1 MKNLTKRDQQAIE
14 TRLNIIKSSMELF
27 KDTDYNSVTIK
38 DISEKAEVSVGA
50 IYHHF
55 NSKED
60 IINSVYA
67 ELDYLLDEVYEKDT
81 DKGAV
86 ENIFE
91 LISYQVN
98 FVEKNGLNIA
108 KQVFTNQM
116 FNKHKSIIDKS
127 RIFYQLVLKE
137 ATRGLEEKDI
147 NAQLSPEDLTD
158 MILRLSRGII
168 YDWCLHE
175 GEYSLSECVRN
186 DLSVMLN
193 HFTRCSVI

>member
-67 ELDYLLDEVYEKDT
+67 ELDYLLDEVYENDS
-81 DKGAV
+81 DKGAL

-98 FVEKNGLNIA
+98 FVEQHGLNIA

-127 RIFYQLVLKE
+127 RIFYQLVLAE
-137 ATRGLEEKDI
+137 VTRGLETKEI
-147 NAQLSPEDLTD
+147 NTQLSPEELTD

-175 GEYSLSECVRN
+175 GEYSLWGCVRN
-186 DLSVMLN
+186 DLSALLN
-193 HFTRCSVI
+193 HLN

>member
-38 DISEKAEVSVGA
+38 DISERAEVSVGA

-67 ELDYLLDEVYEKDT
+67 ELDYLLDEVYENDS
-81 DKGAV
+81 DKGAL

-98 FVEKNGLNIA
+98 FVEQHGLNIA

-127 RIFYQLVLKE
+127 RIFYQLVLAE
-137 ATRGLEEKDI
+137 VTRGLETKEI

-175 GEYSLSECVRN
+175 GEYSLWACVRN
-186 DLSVMLN
+186 DLSVLLN
-193 HFTRCSVI
+193 HLN